1 MILTGFPLRL
11 ALILEATF
19 GFSKMSITTQESNAM
34 FCVFIVLF
42 VPGEYYVAGPQYA
55 YYTYCN

>member
-1 MILTGFPLRL
+1 
-11 ALILEATF
+11 
-19 GFSKMSITTQESNAM
+19 M

-55 YYTYCN
+55 YYTYCIEN